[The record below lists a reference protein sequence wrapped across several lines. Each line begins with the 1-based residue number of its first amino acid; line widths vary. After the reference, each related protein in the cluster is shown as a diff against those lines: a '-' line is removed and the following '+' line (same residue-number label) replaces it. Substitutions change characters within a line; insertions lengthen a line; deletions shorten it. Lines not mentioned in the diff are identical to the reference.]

1 MKIKREEPKV
11 KPQLKMSEEFL
22 NLKTLSSSVIVQH
35 LEESIKLRELPVE
48 KKLKREL
55 EKI

>member
-1 MKIKREEPKV
+1 MRIKREEPKV

-22 NLKTLSSSVIVQH
+22 GLKTLSSSVIVQH
-35 LEESIKLRELPVE
+35 LEESMKFRELPVE

>member
-1 MKIKREEPKV
+1 MRIKREEPKV
-11 KPQLKMSEEFL
+11 KPLLKMSEEFL
-22 NLKTLSSSVIVQH
+22 GLKTLSSSVIVQH
-35 LEESIKLRELPVE
+35 LEESMKFRELPVE